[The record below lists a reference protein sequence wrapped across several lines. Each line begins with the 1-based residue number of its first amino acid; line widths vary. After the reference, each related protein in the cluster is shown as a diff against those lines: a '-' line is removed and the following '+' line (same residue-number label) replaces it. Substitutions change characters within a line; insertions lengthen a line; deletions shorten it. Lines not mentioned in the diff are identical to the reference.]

1 MITIPP
7 ISPAESREKG
17 SLQLTAETLVEKYRE
32 EQFVI
37 DDFTDESSPKILPQA
52 LVYDNSVHKK
62 ALKDIV
68 VRVDME
74 YPDYAIPG
82 AIRSEAQQLLAIQ
95 KNRNPE
101 LTDAAMARLNDIV
114 EEEGKLALLL
124 SRASYFDYLATNY
137 SMDLKP
143 AAWPKTLREK
153 LHGARLPSLKESLLA
168 NHIGIGVLLF
178 TRDGYL
184 ILQRRADEKL
194 SIRPSQL
201 APSVSGAAEFKDL
214 KEGNAAPVYNLFLRE
229 GKEELNLD
237 MEDYEASS
245 IQLLGITRELLRGG
259 KPEIFF
265 SATLR
270 IDSSEIRIKSR
281 SAKDRWEN
289 EATAF
294 FEFESFSAIKAGL
307 RGEGL
312 PKTMKKDI
320 QQLREAYENISL
332 PLLTGLTLWYEYY
345 SA

>member
-1 MITIPP
+1 MIPP
-7 ISPAESREKG
+7 ISPAESREEG
-17 SLQLTAETLVEKYRE
+17 SLQLTAEALIKQYQDEHLL
-32 EQFVI
+32 I
-37 DDFTDESSPKILPQA
+37 DRITNEAAPKALPQA

-95 KNRNPE
+95 KNSNPE
-101 LTDAAMARLNDIV
+101 LTDATMARLNDMM
-114 EEEGKLALLL
+114 EEEGKLVLLL

-137 SMDLKP
+137 SMDLKVEGW
-143 AAWPKTLREK
+143 AKTLREK
-153 LHGARLPSLKESLLA
+153 LHGNRLPSLKESLLA

-178 TRDGYL
+178 TSDGFL
-184 ILQRRADEKL
+184 ILQRRAPEKL
-194 SIRPSQL
+194 SIRPSQW
-201 APSVSGAAEFKDL
+201 APSISGAAEFKDL
-214 KEGNAAPVYNLFLRE
+214 KGGNAAPVYNLFLRE
-229 GKEELNLD
+229 GEEELNIGL
-237 MEDYEASS
+237 EDYEESS

-265 SATLR
+265 SAMLR
-270 IDSSEIRIKSR
+270 LNSSEIRIKSR

-289 EATAF
+289 KATAF
-294 FEFESFSAIKAGL
+294 FDFDSFSAIKVGL

-312 PKTMKKDI
+312 HKTMKKDI
-320 QQLREAYENISL
+320 QRLREAYENISL
-332 PLLTGLTLWYEYY
+332 PLLTGITLWYKYY